1 MYFQKNV
8 ADIGNSL
15 SGMFEFDS
23 GNPIILWKP
32 VIEAD
37 FGQERFLTDDPT
49 KLFQRGDIARVPIL
63 AGITKYEI
71 LQPAISKSSNFACL
85 L

>member
-1 MYFQKNV
+1 M
-8 ADIGNSL
+8 GNSP
-15 SGMFEFDS
+15 SDMFEFDS

-37 FGQERFLTDDPT
+37 YGQERFLTDDPA
-49 KLFQRGDIARVPIL
+49 KLFQNGDFARVPIL

-71 LQPAISKSSNFACL
+71 LQPAISKW
-85 L
+85 